1 MKSIVIAALFA
12 STNAVKLEW
21 PSVARCNPGQISTD
35 SWPCDDNSKG
45 PHHLDGTQVQ
55 IPFFSPSMELEFRPP
70 NPGHPLLDATQDRSP
85 PIHGHVTTTPRD
97 LTISM
102 VPRFRLMVLIPFSS
116 PLMVL
121 ESRPPNPGHPLLDAT
136 QDRSPPIH
144 GHVTTTPRVH
154 ITLMEPSFNWSTDHQ
169 SSASTQ
175 SPPTQSAAT
184 GTISMRPTPETSQ
197 RRVVSLASPQPS
209 LFR

>member
-1 MKSIVIAALFA
+1 
-12 STNAVKLEW
+12 
-21 PSVARCNPGQISTD
+21 
-35 SWPCDDNSKG
+35 
-45 PHHLDGTQVQ
+45 
-55 IPFFSPSMELEFRPP
+55 MELEFRPP

-116 PLMVL
+116 PLMEL

-169 SSASTQ
+169 SSA
-175 SPPTQSAAT
+175 T

-197 RRVVSLASPQPS
+197 RRVVSLASPQPN
-209 LFR
+209 LFRAVQPSIFSLRTSQRKSPLSQRSQRNDNDEEDKRFL